1 MADWTLMT
9 LQLRG
14 KTRRFVQSSLLR
26 QDPGPLLERRKGDC
40 NRCGACCKI
49 LFRCPFLATDAEGQ
63 YTCRIYEKRFAQ
75 CRLYPLHAGD
85 LLELE
90 GQCSYTFAAEPSLAE
105 LSRPAPVERP
115 PAAPAVLR
123 GPALE

>member
-1 MADWTLMT
+1 MADWTLVA

-14 KTRRFVQSSLLR
+14 KTRRFVQASLLR
-26 QDPGPLLERRKGDC
+26 QDPEPLLAKRRGEC

-49 LFRCPFLATDAEGQ
+49 LFRCPFLGTDADGQ

-75 CRLYPLHAGD
+75 CRLYPLHAAD

-90 GQCSYTFAAEPSLAE
+90 GQCSYTFETEPS
-105 LSRPAPVERP
+105 RPVPARP
-115 PAAPAVLR
+115 EPPRKPGLPE
-123 GPALE
+123 PALD